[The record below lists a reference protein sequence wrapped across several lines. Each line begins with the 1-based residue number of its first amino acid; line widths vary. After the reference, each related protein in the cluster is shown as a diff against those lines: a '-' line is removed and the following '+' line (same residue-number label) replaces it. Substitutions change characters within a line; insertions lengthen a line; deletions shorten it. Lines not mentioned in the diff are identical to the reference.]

1 MSSSKSPTAGTTALD
16 PVSEAACIYLRRRER
31 IEHPD
36 GRKDNAGRWYPD
48 ETEMLDKTRYRSPS
62 RAHPWPYMLACRT
75 LKHCANLAGIPAQAL
90 EVRRA
95 ARRIEAEAA
104 LLGQTLHDRTDQI
117 LAERN

>member
-1 MSSSKSPTAGTTALD
+1 MTSTPTLPITTTKLD
-16 PVSEAACIYLRRRER
+16 PVHEAACIYLRRRER
-31 IEHPD
+31 LEHPD

-48 ETEMLDKTRYRSPS
+48 DSELLDKTQYRSPS
-62 RAHPWPYMLACRT
+62 RAHPWSYMLACRT
-75 LKHCANLAGIPAQAL
+75 LKHCANLAGRPAQAV

-104 LLGQTLHDRTDQI
+104 LLGQTLHERTDQI